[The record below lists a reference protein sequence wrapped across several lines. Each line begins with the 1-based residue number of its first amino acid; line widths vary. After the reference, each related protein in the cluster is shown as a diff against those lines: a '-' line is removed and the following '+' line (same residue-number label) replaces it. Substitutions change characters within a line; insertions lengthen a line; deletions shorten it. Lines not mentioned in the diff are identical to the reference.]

1 MSVANLSQPA
11 DRRRRLRFQLGCE
24 VGYRL
29 LDSRRY
35 IAIESGKTISLSSRG
50 ALFETASQLPVG
62 KRVELFIAWPAKFD
76 NVFPLRLVAQ
86 GRVIRSSPSQAAV
99 CLLRH
104 EFRIDV
110 DRLPDRKHG
119 LEMQGFVN

>member
-1 MSVANLSQPA
+1 
-11 DRRRRLRFQLGCE
+11 

-29 LDSRRY
+29 LDSSRY
-35 IAIESGKTISLSSRG
+35 IAMESGKTISLSSKG
-50 ALFETASQLPVG
+50 ALFETATQLPVG
-62 KRVELFIAWPAKFD
+62 KRVELFISWPAKFD
-76 NVFPLRLVAQ
+76 AIFPIRLVAQ
-86 GRVIRSSPSQAAV
+86 GRVLRSTPSRAV
-99 CLLRH
+99 VSLVRH